1 MVGVQVM
8 GYKALGFEWRFKWSA
23 GVFSCILFFWLIKK
37 MSAQCCVVIST
48 VQSRGVQLPCRCAG
62 TVLFKYP

>member
-48 VQSRGVQLPCRCAG
+48 VQSRGV
-62 TVLFKYP
+62 